1 LIYPAVRIY
10 TAFFN
15 SITQAVKYV
24 CTQIFS
30 LRLMSGYIKIMI
42 SSRWVVS
49 RYPYHI
55 LLVGVKKYGYFLDFY
70 LIKNGILELLR

>member
-1 LIYPAVRIY
+1 MFAL
-10 TAFFN
+10 
-15 SITQAVKYV
+15 
-24 CTQIFS
+24 IFS
-30 LRLMSGYIKIMI
+30 LSLMSGYIKIMV

-70 LIKNGILELLR
+70 LVENGILGIIKTVFRGQNLMG

>member
-1 LIYPAVRIY
+1 MFAL
-10 TAFFN
+10 
-15 SITQAVKYV
+15 
-24 CTQIFS
+24 IFS
-30 LRLMSGYIKIMI
+30 LSLMSGYIKIMV

-70 LIKNGILELLR
+70 LVENGIWELLRQFSEAKI